1 MVSFF
6 VSVVKSLTSALY
18 FSVFHYTS
26 INKGK
31 YAIKRSSSYTN
42 IAVFR
47 WQLCSDG
54 LLADRQQHF
63 EGA

>member
-18 FSVFHYTS
+18 FSIFHYTS

-31 YAIKRSSSYTN
+31 YAVKCSSSYKN
-42 IAVFR
+42 IAIFR
-47 WQLCSDG
+47 WQLCSDETVG
-54 LLADRQQHF
+54 
-63 EGA
+63 